1 MINRDGLGRI
11 GVIFLVLF
19 LLLFGVTAII
29 ATAIPGWVLGVL
41 AIVAGLLLLVG
52 R

>member
-1 MINRDGLGRI
+1 MNREGLGRI
-11 GVIFLVLF
+11 GVIVLAFF
-19 LLLFGVTAII
+19 LLLFGVQALIAI
-29 ATAIPGWVLGVL
+29 AIPGWVLGIV